1 MKKILSFLVLLAGI
15 TSLMSCGEKDAT
27 YDGIAPLTITKTD
40 VLFSADGGEG
50 SIAASTSAAVK
61 ATTDAKWITLSVN
74 GSTVSVKAQPNV
86 SLEARSAKI
95 VLTADDGKTAN
106 VIATQHGLLLALN
119 AKDAYIFDMSNSDP
133 AIISDKSN
141 IIFHQEISDDW
152 IHIEKVSEGYS
163 ISVDPNESG
172 NYRHGSIKLSFE
184 AAQFTKTINIAQW
197 GANLPFT
204 SLTKAIYQ
212 DEAGNKYQKDI
223 TVVADTEKENTY
235 LIKGLMSEGD
245 LSMTYNA
252 SNKNMVEYYVSAG
265 YSPGKL
271 IDGETTYTLRC
282 LMSAYNVNTGNRY
295 YPTAVTTQ
303 AANAYRMAFEWQ
315 VDENAMPILN
325 YVRNNTLS
333 STYTTDGIIVCKF
346 SSATGAAAA
355 ARKGIAYE
363 FLNLKFTY

>member
-27 YDGIAPLTITKTD
+27 YDGIAPLTITKAD

-119 AKDAYIFDMSNSDP
+119 AKDAYIFDMSNNDP

-172 NYRHGSIKLSFE
+172 NYRYGSIKLSFE

-204 SLTKAIYQ
+204 SLTKAHR
-212 DEAGNKYQKDI
+212 G
-223 TVVADTEKENTY
+223 
-235 LIKGLMSEGD
+235 
-245 LSMTYNA
+245 
-252 SNKNMVEYYVSAG
+252 
-265 YSPGKL
+265 
-271 IDGETTYTLRC
+271 C
-282 LMSAYNVNTGNRY
+282 
-295 YPTAVTTQ
+295 
-303 AANAYRMAFEWQ
+303 
-315 VDENAMPILN
+315 
-325 YVRNNTLS
+325 
-333 STYTTDGIIVCKF
+333 
-346 SSATGAAAA
+346 
-355 ARKGIAYE
+355 
-363 FLNLKFTY
+363 